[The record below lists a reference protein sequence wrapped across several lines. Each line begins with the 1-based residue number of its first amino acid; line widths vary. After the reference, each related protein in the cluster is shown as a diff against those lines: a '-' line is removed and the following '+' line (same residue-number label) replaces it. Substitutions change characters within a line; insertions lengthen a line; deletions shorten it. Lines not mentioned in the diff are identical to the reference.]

1 MIETSRAE
9 INTSAHWQRGD
20 NGQTGTASPVHLL
33 GNSDTV
39 STNHLVSPEGWSD
52 RFLLKRVNLLYKP
65 FHLQADLQWEPLTSN
80 HLVRTGAIISCHN
93 QNLFLLWSR
102 VCLLVTDVAVLV
114 ISFPGNRICVS
125 AGQVLYKTCI
135 FLGELALLVS
145 ITIPWLS
152 FEEPHHSLYSLPEA
166 LQSFGDTASSMFHI
180 VDHININDDN
190 NTLVFNLCPTW
201 RGCFEWLLWLYLI
214 YYLW

>member
-1 MIETSRAE
+1 MIEPSRAE
-9 INTSAHWQRGD
+9 IHTFALWQRGH
-20 NGQTGTASPVHLL
+20 NGQTWTATPVHLL

-52 RFLLKRVNLLYKP
+52 RFLLKRVNLLYRP

-102 VCLLVTDVAVLV
+102 VCLFVTDVAVLV
-114 ISFPGNRICVS
+114 ISFPGNGICVL

-135 FLGELALLVS
+135 FLIEPPLLVS
-145 ITIPWLS
+145 ITMPWRS
-152 FEEPHHSLYSLPEA
+152 FEEPHNSLYSLPGA
-166 LQSFGDTASSMFHI
+166 I
-180 VDHININDDN
+180 
-190 NTLVFNLCPTW
+190 
-201 RGCFEWLLWLYLI
+201 
-214 YYLW
+214 